1 MATKKPCDE
10 ATLKKMAEMRAK
22 SLETRRMRAALKRTD
37 KEEEKAALRKAYEE
51 RVLKKTQPQP
61 QPQETTKDIKVE
73 ETDKEIYPKARVAD
87 ETDGEDSSDAEELPP
102 PPPKTTKKKVSKSSK
117 VASDELSVT
126 PSQNYKQMY
135 YAAKLQR
142 LQQEQE
148 QSNFMSSYAQ
158 MPSAVHAADIARQ
171 QLKSKVN
178 REVYDRVYKDLFGM

>member
-61 QPQETTKDIKVE
+61 QETTKVIE
-73 ETDKEIYPKARVAD
+73 ETDKEIYPKARVDD
-87 ETDGEDSSDAEELPP
+87 ETTDGDESDAEELPP
-102 PPPKTTKKKVSKSSK
+102 PPPKTTKKKVSKSPK
-117 VASDELSVT
+117 VTSDEGIVT

-148 QSNFMSSYAQ
+148 RSNFMSSYAS
-158 MPSAVHAADIARQ
+158 MPSAVHAADIARS

-178 REVYDRVYKDLFGM
+178 KEVFDRVYKDLFGMH

>member
-1 MATKKPCDE
+1 MPRRGPADE
-10 ATLKKMAEMRAK
+10 ATRKRLEEARLKG
-22 SLETRRMRAALKRTD
+22 LETRRMRGALKKVE
-37 KEEEKAALRKAYEE
+37 KEESKEALRKAYEE
-51 RVLKKTQPQP
+51 KVLKKQSQPQ
-61 QPQETTKDIKVE
+61 QETTKDIKVE

-87 ETDGEDSSDAEELPP
+87 ETDGEDSDAEELPP
-102 PPPKTTKKKVSKSSK
+102 PPPKTSKKKVSKSPK
-117 VASDELSVT
+117 VTSDEGIVT

-148 QSNFMSSYAQ
+148 QSNFMSSYAS

-178 REVYDRVYKDLFGM
+178 REVYDRVYKDLFGV